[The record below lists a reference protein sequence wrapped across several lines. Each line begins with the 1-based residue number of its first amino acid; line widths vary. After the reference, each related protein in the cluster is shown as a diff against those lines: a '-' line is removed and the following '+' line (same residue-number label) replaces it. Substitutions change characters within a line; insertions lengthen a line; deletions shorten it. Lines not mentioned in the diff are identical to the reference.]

1 MYETPVTP
9 LNVLVEAAE
18 QLLNRTR
25 TSKPCYTVIQAVYD
39 EATVLRVNLMKSHN
53 RAPTCLSVDEGQ
65 ICRRHLELIVQN
77 AEMLLD
83 DMDDELSLQ
92 QRDLVH
98 VIRSGSKQLLVYLSG
113 VLQSDLD

>member
-18 QLLNRTR
+18 LLLKRTR
-25 TSKPCYTVIQAVYD
+25 TSATCHTVIQAVYD
-39 EATVLRVNLMKSHN
+39 EATVLRADLMESHK
-53 RAPTCLSVDEGQ
+53 RAPTCLSPDDGQ
-65 ICRRHLELIVQN
+65 ICRQHLERIVHQ
-77 AEMLLD
+77 AEILLD

-92 QRDLVH
+92 QRELVH
-98 VIRSGSKQLLVYLSG
+98 TIRSGSKQLLVYVSG